1 MKICNIF
8 CFLIAFLF
16 STNLF
21 ADTLDISVDKNI
33 LSEGDVLYLTIE
45 YNGSSGEKPEFGHVL
60 DDFQLV
66 QNSSSS
72 QYSIINGDVS
82 HVKKWTL
89 GLAPKKKGKITIKPI
104 KLGDLTSNYV
114 EVEVKE
120 LSNVAY
126 VPDSKQNFNAPYFE
140 IEQNIDNKTPYLNQ
154 QVLMSITIL
163 DTIGLNNGTLN
174 VAEEA
179 KKDWIILPLLEQ
191 PIKKV
196 ENIKGKKTNV
206 VTFLF
211 ALFPQKSGKIELPQ
225 YFFNGEYIKNVQ
237 FGISNFSDAFALF
250 DSDVNSLFGQSVP
263 VKMKT
268 SKKTIKVKPVVE
280 GANLKDWL
288 PLKNMKVTSLVN
300 SDKKISVG
308 ETFNYEITLVAT
320 GTTQSLLPTEISLEV
335 NGAKKYPEKPVFSE
349 EIIDGNVVSIARYN
363 TVYIPEKAG
372 QIVIPRTTIKW
383 FNLNTNKIEEV
394 VVDEKILKVASNGV
408 VSEESD
414 DNKDSSFSEIIPEK
428 KEANDK
434 SKEQDKKIVV
444 KINLKYVLLG
454 MLVLIFWMFYR
465 KNKNKPI
472 NRYKREVIESIKK
485 KNYKQAKIS
494 LIEWAKIKYRN
505 KNITNFKDIIDIV
518 RNSEFEKQLDILN
531 KLLYSD
537 GVGILD
543 VNAFIKTFKIIN
555 KNKQAKQSDN
565 NILSGLYS

>member
-104 KLGDLTSNYV
+104 KLGNLTSNYV

-140 IEQNIDNKTPYLNQ
+140 IEQNVDNKAPYLNQ

-268 SKKTIKVKPVVE
+268 SKKTIEVKPVVE

-394 VVDEKILKVASNGV
+394 VVDEKVLEVASNGV

-414 DNKDSSFSEIIPEK
+414 EDKDSSFSEIIPEK

-537 GVGILD
+537 DVGILD

-565 NILSGLYS
+565 NILPGLYS

>member
-268 SKKTIKVKPVVE
+268 SKKTIEVKPVVE

-335 NGAKKYPEKPVFSE
+335 KGAKKYPEKPVFSE

-372 QIVIPRTTIKW
+372 QIIIPRTTLKW

-394 VVDEKILKVASNGV
+394 VVDEKVLEVASNGV

-414 DNKDSSFSEIIPEK
+414 DDKDSSFSEIIPEK

-454 MLVLIFWMFYR
+454 MLVLVFWMFYR

-537 GVGILD
+537 DVGILD

-565 NILSGLYS
+565 NILPGLYS

>member
-1 MKICNIF
+1 MKIYNIF
-8 CFLIAFLF
+8 CFLITFLF
-16 STNLF
+16 STNLI
-21 ADTLDISVDKNI
+21 ADTLDVSVDKNI

-104 KLGDLTSNYV
+104 KLGGLTSNYV

-120 LSNVAY
+120 LSNVAL

-140 IEQNIDNKTPYLNQ
+140 IEQNIDNQTPYLNQ
-154 QVLMSITIL
+154 QVLMSVTIL
-163 DTIGLNNGTLN
+163 DTIGLNKGTLD
-174 VAEEA
+174 VVEET

-196 ENIKGKKTNV
+196 ENINGKKTNV

-237 FGISNFSDAFALF
+237 FGISDFGDAFALF
-250 DSDVNSLFGQSVP
+250 DSDINSLFGQSVP

-268 SKKTIKVKPVVE
+268 SKKIIEVKPAVE

-288 PLKNMKVTSLVN
+288 PLKDIKVTSLVN

-320 GTTQSLLPTEISLEV
+320 GTTQSLLPTDISLEV

-349 EIIDGNVVSIARYN
+349 EIIDGNVVSIAKYN

-372 QIVIPRTTIKW
+372 QIVIPKTTIKW

-394 VVDEKILKVASNGV
+394 VVDEKIIKVASNGT
-408 VSEESD
+408 ESNEFD
-414 DNKDSSFSEIIPEK
+414 DDKNNSLNEIIPEK
-428 KEANDK
+428 KETNDK
-434 SKEQDKKIVV
+434 PKKQNKKIVV

-454 MLVLIFWMFYR
+454 VLILFFGIFYR

-472 NRYKREVIESIKK
+472 NRYKKEVIESIKK
-485 KNYKQAKIS
+485 KNYKQTKIS
-494 LIEWAKIKYRN
+494 LIEWAKIKYGN
-505 KNITNFKDIIDIV
+505 KNINNFKDIADAV
-518 RNSEFEKQLDILN
+518 KCDEFEKQLDILN
-531 KLLYSD
+531 KLLYSND
-537 GVGILD
+537 KDILD
-543 VNAFIKTFKIIN
+543 VNTFVKTFKTIN
-555 KNKQAKQSDN
+555 KNKPIKQSDSDV
-565 NILSGLYS
+565 LPGLYS